1 MGEGDEEGKETP
13 CPSDSSWVVV
23 VSIDF

>member
-1 MGEGDEEGKETP
+1 MGEGEGEGKETP
-13 CPSDSSWVVV
+13 CPSDSSWDVV